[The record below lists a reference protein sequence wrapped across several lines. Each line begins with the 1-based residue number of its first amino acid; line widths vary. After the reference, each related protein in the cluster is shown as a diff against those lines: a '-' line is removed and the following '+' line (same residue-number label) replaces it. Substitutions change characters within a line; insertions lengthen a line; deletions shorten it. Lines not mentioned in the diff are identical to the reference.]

1 MAFGFT
7 IGGIAVATALA
18 FGLGGKD
25 AAKAVADNWASR
37 VIKNKR

>member
-7 IGGIAVATALA
+7 IGSVTVAAALA

-25 AAKAVADNWASR
+25 AAKVVADGCAHKIVR
-37 VIKNKR
+37 DQ